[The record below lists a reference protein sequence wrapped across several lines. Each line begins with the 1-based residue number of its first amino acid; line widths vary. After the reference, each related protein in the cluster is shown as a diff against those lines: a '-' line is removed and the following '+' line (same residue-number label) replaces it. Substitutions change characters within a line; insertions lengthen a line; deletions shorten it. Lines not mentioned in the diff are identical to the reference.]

1 MRGDRRSVRSR
12 FEDFAGSG
20 SESFT
25 GVARV
30 VADNAQDEGWATPRG
45 DCGRETAI
53 VVLELRHR
61 RAGAA
66 RVGVVCLASRNTGA
80 TCESWRVGDGERIGG
95 TAAADRSR

>member
-1 MRGDRRSVRSR
+1 MRGERRSVRSR

-30 VADNAQDEGWATPRG
+30 VADNAQDEGWATPRD

-53 VVLELRHR
+53 VVLELKHR
-61 RAGAA
+61 RAGTA
-66 RVGVVCLASRNTGA
+66 RLESCAFASRSTGA
-80 TCESWRVGDGERIGG
+80 TCESWRVGDGERTGG
-95 TAAADRSR
+95 TAAARSE

>member
-30 VADNAQDEGWATPRG
+30 VADNAQDEGWATPRD

-53 VVLELRHR
+53 VLELSHR
-61 RAGAA
+61 RTGTA
-66 RVGVVCLASRNTGA
+66 RVGVVRFASRNTGV
-80 TCESWRVGDGERIGG
+80 TCESWRVGDGERTGG
-95 TAAADRSR
+95 TAAAISE

>member
-20 SESFT
+20 YESFT
-25 GVARV
+25 GVARLRFG
-30 VADNAQDEGWATPRG
+30 NAQDEGWATPRD

-53 VVLELRHR
+53 VLESRHR
-61 RAGAA
+61 HAGSA

-80 TCESWRVGDGERIGG
+80 TCKSWRVGDGERTGG
-95 TAAADRSR
+95 TAASRSE

>member
-20 SESFT
+20 YESFT

-30 VADNAQDEGWATPRG
+30 VSDNAQDEGWATPRD

-53 VVLELRHR
+53 VLEFGTETRGL
-61 RAGAA
+61 A
-66 RVGVVCLASRNTGA
+66 RVVGSCL
-80 TCESWRVGDGERIGG
+80 
-95 TAAADRSR
+95 